1 MIPPFVGW
9 SKLQRHLAVNWRP
22 GQHVTLIGKT
32 GSGKT
37 HLTLALADLRTYVM
51 LAATKRN
58 DPLYSYMLAHG
69 FQAVP
74 SVREVPRT
82 ETGRPV
88 YRKVIVWPAQ
98 SVADEKQRHAIQRR
112 ELALMLSTAERQKN
126 WTIVID
132 DIMWSY
138 DMLQLKRELDAVW
151 YQARSSGVSLVS
163 SAQRP
168 TRIPRLMIGG
178 ASHLFLSYVSDKREL
193 EPLREIAGVVPR
205 ETIEATLPS
214 LDWDRHEFLYIGAD
228 SGYIA
233 RTIAP
238 ALAGQ

>member
-1 MIPPFVGW
+1 VGW
-9 SKLQRHLAVNWRP
+9 SSLARHLATEWRP

-37 HLTLALADLRTYVM
+37 HLTLALADLRSYVM

-69 FQAVP
+69 FHAVP
-74 SVREVPRT
+74 SIREVPRT
-82 ETGRPV
+82 ENGRPV
-88 YRKVIVWPAQ
+88 YRKVIIWPAPH
-98 SVADEKQRHAIQRR
+98 VTEENVRHAIQRR
-112 ELALMLSTAERQKN
+112 EIQLMLSTAERQRN

-151 YQARSSGVSLVS
+151 YQARSSGVSLVA

-168 TRIPRLMIGG
+168 TRVPRLMISG
-178 ASHLFLSYVSDKREL
+178 ASHLFLSYVSDKRDL
-193 EPLREIAGVVPR
+193 EPLRDIAGIVPR
-205 ETIEATLPS
+205 EVIEATLPT
-214 LDWDRHEFLYIGAD
+214 LDWERHEFLYIGAD
-228 SGYIA
+228 TGYIA

-238 ALAGQ
+238 ALKG